1 MEEEE
6 SHVRV
11 LERERLEAFGRILL
25 FAGDSEQVQ
34 TLADTYTQK
43 YSEIRTIEEEKNAI
57 TRRICLLRVTN
68 EQNRS
73 HLASVTSTITSES
86 TKYNVLCDSIDTLH
100 ESIVESFSQ
109 ICTMGS
115 KVDAIAIEELE
126 TKHDNICTDL
136 EEMYERMREQESADE
151 EAKNPATLLVPS
163 VTLAD
168 HRIEQEEYRATCDKH
183 TALQE
188 LVRILETEVRNKQDE
203 SEQVQDEIVSSQ
215 DNLRKQENMLV
226 EVTQKLLA
234 GNNELENCV
243 RGLQVQRSEQQE
255 SMLLS
260 RLDRIE
266 CNIDQSEVEL
276 VCKNEEL
283 SEVNKQIM
291 MLCEKET
298 AIKSVLSQI
307 SAEVAQ
313 KEDELAQICLT
324 LVGKESDN
332 KILSRQSSDLQK
344 SLDNSRKENNN
355 KEEEEAARLS
365 KMRQDYAECEV
376 ALVEM
381 QEKLKFLQEKNA
393 VPLNVLETST
403 TAEETVLDDVLTN
416 KKAIIQKL
424 EVLLESVQERLDLK
438 EKILI
443 AQTGEIAL
451 SNAQHANFL
460 NKRDENHA
468 EYMLEHDAMRGKL
481 DSQLEELRSD
491 IHSLEQQKCEMLQ
504 AQSLQKVLIALPST
518 VDKETEACLG
528 EYVQPSIPVLE
539 DTLIHSDLC
548 VSKVKS
554 DAILQE
560 KKLTDDFERLLSEME
575 DPGDAQIHAPVVS
588 VDMLENVMSQL
599 ESRIDATQECAHDL
613 VKVISAAEMVRNSL
627 EEAKKTLLD
636 EINHLTQNKS
646 SLVVE
651 IAGLVI
657 QSTHAHANNQNLKEA
672 CNLLKDSE
680 DQLSDHIMNMREGA
694 EKEQSALQNTT
705 QKIQK
710 VCDQLQ
716 RDSKELKTEKS
727 KLIEELK
734 RYREEESIAVTKLQ
748 HSKTQQDQIQQRIST
763 LQHTEEDY
771 MHLEEKDK
779 SCRLTH
785 NKQQLEKIRKMQEN
799 VDYMLETK
807 KTLMCKIDVLRASCE
822 EYDTKLGKIQ
832 HYSQSLAAAVH
843 LMQKNISLPHNSAE
857 QHNQVG
863 VVIGLIDDFLN
874 WFEYTF
880 TGRLCEF
887 VGILV
892 NSRIS

>member
-25 FAGDSEQVQ
+25 LAGDSEQVQ

-188 LVRILETEVRNKQDE
+188 LVLILETEVRNKQDE
-203 SEQVQDEIVSSQ
+203 SEQVQDEIVSSRE
-215 DNLRKQENMLV
+215 NLRKQENMLV

-234 GNNELENCV
+234 GNNQLENCV
-243 RGLQVQRSEQQE
+243 RGLQVQRSVQQE

-266 CNIDQSEVEL
+266 CNIDQSEAEL

-291 MLCEKET
+291 MLCQKET

-332 KILSRQSSDLQK
+332 MILSRQSSDLQK
-344 SLDNSRKENNN
+344 SRDNSRKENNN

-438 EKILI
+438 DKILI

-460 NKRDENHA
+460 NQRDENHA
-468 EYMLEHDAMRGKL
+468 EYMLEHNAMRGKL

-636 EINHLTQNKS
+636 EINDLTQNKS

-734 RYREEESIAVTKLQ
+734 RYREEESVAVTKLQ

-785 NKQQLEKIRKMQEN
+785 NKQQLEKISKMQEN

-857 QHNQVG
+857 QHNQLG

-880 TGRLCEF
+880 TGKLCEF

>member
-313 KEDELAQICLT
+313 KEDELAQFCLT
-324 LVGKESDN
+324 LVGKESDHM
-332 KILSRQSSDLQK
+332 ILSRQSSDLQK

-381 QEKLKFLQEKNA
+381 QEKLEFLQEKNA

-438 EKILI
+438 DKILI
-443 AQTGEIAL
+443 AQTDEIAL
-451 SNAQHANFL
+451 SGPN
-460 NKRDENHA
+460 
-468 EYMLEHDAMRGKL
+468 ML
-481 DSQLEELRSD
+481 
-491 IHSLEQQKCEMLQ
+491 I
-504 AQSLQKVLIALPST
+504 
-518 VDKETEACLG
+518 
-528 EYVQPSIPVLE
+528 
-539 DTLIHSDLC
+539 
-548 VSKVKS
+548 
-554 DAILQE
+554 
-560 KKLTDDFERLLSEME
+560 F
-575 DPGDAQIHAPVVS
+575 
-588 VDMLENVMSQL
+588 
-599 ESRIDATQECAHDL
+599 
-613 VKVISAAEMVRNSL
+613 
-627 EEAKKTLLD
+627 
-636 EINHLTQNKS
+636 
-646 SLVVE
+646 
-651 IAGLVI
+651 
-657 QSTHAHANNQNLKEA
+657 
-672 CNLLKDSE
+672 
-680 DQLSDHIMNMREGA
+680 
-694 EKEQSALQNTT
+694 
-705 QKIQK
+705 
-710 VCDQLQ
+710 
-716 RDSKELKTEKS
+716 
-727 KLIEELK
+727 
-734 RYREEESIAVTKLQ
+734 
-748 HSKTQQDQIQQRIST
+748 
-763 LQHTEEDY
+763 
-771 MHLEEKDK
+771 
-779 SCRLTH
+779 
-785 NKQQLEKIRKMQEN
+785 
-799 VDYMLETK
+799 
-807 KTLMCKIDVLRASCE
+807 
-822 EYDTKLGKIQ
+822 
-832 HYSQSLAAAVH
+832 
-843 LMQKNISLPHNSAE
+843 
-857 QHNQVG
+857 
-863 VVIGLIDDFLN
+863 
-874 WFEYTF
+874 
-880 TGRLCEF
+880 
-887 VGILV
+887 
-892 NSRIS
+892 